1 VYRCTTFRVKKANT
15 LFFIMTSVR
24 QEGELEQLLRPDG
37 RKGTLVPKSDYARLR
52 LFILNFL
59 DADQGRTLNDILEKA
74 QVEFDQSSFFREVSW
89 LVFQVKL
96 DLEAR
101 GFVRSYVP
109 DYNRRMNFLK
119 ITRLGQK
126 FLRQEKVIENL

>member
-1 VYRCTTFRVKKANT
+1 MT
-15 LFFIMTSVR
+15 TSVR

-37 RKGTLVPKSDYARLR
+37 RKGTLVQKSDYGRIR

-59 DADQGRTLNDILEKA
+59 ETDQGRTLTDILEKA
-74 QVEFDQSSFFREVSW
+74 QLEFDQNFFSREVPW

-109 DYNRRMNFLK
+109 DYNRRVNFLK

-126 FLRQEKVIENL
+126 FLRQEKVLENL

>member
-1 VYRCTTFRVKKANT
+1 M
-15 LFFIMTSVR
+15 MTSVR

-37 RKGTLVPKSDYARLR
+37 RKGTFVPKNDNIRIR

-59 DADQGRTLNDILEKA
+59 DTDQGRTLNDILEKA
-74 QVEFDQSSFFREVSW
+74 QTEFEQTSFFRDVSW

-126 FLRQEKVIENL
+126 FLRQENVLDSL